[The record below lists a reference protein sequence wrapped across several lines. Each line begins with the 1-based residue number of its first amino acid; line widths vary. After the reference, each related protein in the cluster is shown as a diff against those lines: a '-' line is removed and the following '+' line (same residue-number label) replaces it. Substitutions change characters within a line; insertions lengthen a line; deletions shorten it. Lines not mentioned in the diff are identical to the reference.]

1 MTAEN
6 TNKCWPLKKVPL
18 DFSFSKERK
27 KNMFSYSTIKSY
39 STFQVCTLL
48 SIIYRAADRHIIEMK
63 TGSSLFR
70 MTWLNHTQA
79 ILNISEIISP
89 ILRIKNVYGNQDT
102 LAYKM
107 V

>member
-1 MTAEN
+1 MLASEESTLRFFVFKRE
-6 TNKCWPLKKVPL
+6 
-18 DFSFSKERK
+18 K
-27 KNMFSYSTIKSY
+27 KNMFSYSTIKKY
-39 STFQVCTLL
+39 SAFQVRALL

-63 TGSSLFR
+63 TGSNLFL

-79 ILNISEIISP
+79 ILDISEIVSP
-89 ILRIKNVYGNQDT
+89 ILRIKKNLYENQDT